1 MDSYATVLQVY
12 TGGLVFARIGA
23 MVMLMPGIGEN
34 VVPPRIRLSFA
45 VLMAMLLAPLVSKS
59 IVTVPSSVGGVGGAV
74 LHEVLV
80 GLMIGAVLKLFVSSL
95 TTAGEII
102 SLQTTLSFAQTTN
115 PAGAQT
121 STAVATFLSMLGL
134 TLIMVTD
141 LHHLFIG
148 AMVKSYDLF
157 PFSRPV
163 PVGDAAA
170 LAVQTVADSFKLG
183 LQLSAPVLVFSIVF
197 NLATGLVGRVMPS
210 FQIFFVTSPL
220 SVILGLSLLG
230 LSLGGIAMVWTDR
243 YRELLAVF
251 N

>member
-1 MDSYATVLQVY
+1 LDSYATVLQVY
-12 TGGLVFARIGA
+12 TGALVFARIGA
-23 MVMLMPGIGEN
+23 MVMIMPGIGETA
-34 VVPPRIRLSFA
+34 VPQRIRLSFA
-45 VLMAMLLAPLVSKS
+45 VLFSMLMAPLVGRS
-59 IVTVPSSVGGVGGAV
+59 ITQVPVGIGALGGAV
-74 LHEVLV
+74 LHEVLI
-80 GLMIGAVLKLFVSSL
+80 GLMIGLILKMFVSSL

-157 PFSRPV
+157 PFTRAV
-163 PVGDAAA
+163 PVGDAAELA
-170 LAVQTVADSFKLG
+170 LRTVADSFKLG
-183 LQLSAPVLVFSIVF
+183 VQLSAPVLVFSIVF

-243 YRELLAVF
+243 YRDLLSVF

>member
-12 TGGLVFARIGA
+12 TAGLVFARIGA
-23 MVMLMPGIGEN
+23 MVMLMPGIGET
-34 VVPPRIRLSFA
+34 VVPQRIRLSFA
-45 VLMAMLLAPLVSKS
+45 VLMAILLAPLVAQS
-59 IVTVPSSVGGVGGAV
+59 VTRLPVGVGALAGAV
-74 LHEVLV
+74 IHEVLV
-80 GLMIGAVLKLFVSSL
+80 GLMIGLILKLFVSSL

-102 SLQTTLSFAQTTN
+102 SIQTTLSFAQTAN
-115 PAGAQT
+115 PAGAPS

-134 TLIMVTD
+134 VLIMVTD

-148 AMVKSYDLF
+148 AMVKSYDIF
-157 PFSRPV
+157 PFTRTIPV
-163 PVGDAAA
+163 NDAAA
-170 LAVQTVADSFKLG
+170 LAVRTVADSFKLG
-183 LQLSAPVLVFSIVF
+183 VQLAAPVLVFSIVF

-243 YRELLAVF
+243 YRDLLAVF

>member
-12 TGGLVFARIGA
+12 TAGLVFARIGA
-23 MVMLMPGIGEN
+23 MVMLMPGVGEA

-45 VLMAMLLAPLVSKS
+45 VLMAILLAPLVSSS
-59 IVTVPSSVGGVGGAV
+59 ITTVPSSVGAVAGAV
-74 LHEVLV
+74 IHEVLI
-80 GLMIGAVLKLFVSSL
+80 GLMIGMVLKLFVSSL

-102 SLQTTLSFAQTTN
+102 SIQTTLSFAQTAN
-115 PAGAQT
+115 PAGAPS

-134 TLIMVTD
+134 VLIMVTD

-148 AMVKSYDLF
+148 AMVKSYDIF
-157 PFSRPV
+157 PFSRAIPV
-163 PVGDAAA
+163 NDAAT
-170 LAVQTVADSFKLG
+170 LAVRTVADSFKLG
-183 LQLSAPVLVFSIVF
+183 VQLAAPVLVFSIVF

-243 YRELLAVF
+243 YRDLLAVF

>member
-1 MDSYATVLQVY
+1 LDSFATVLQVY
-12 TGGLVFARIGA
+12 AGGLVFARIGA

-45 VLMAMLLAPLVSKS
+45 VLMALLLAPLVSKS
-59 IVTVPSSVGGVGGAV
+59 ITAVPSSVGAIGGAV

-157 PFSRPV
+157 PFTRPV
-163 PVGDAAA
+163 PVGDAAS

>member
-12 TGGLVFARIGA
+12 TAGLVFARIGA
-23 MVMLMPGIGEN
+23 MVMLMPGVGET
-34 VVPPRIRLSFA
+34 VVPQRIRLSFA
-45 VLMAMLLAPLVSKS
+45 VLMAIILAPLVAHT
-59 IVTVPSSVGGVGGAV
+59 ITRVPSSVGGVAGAV
-74 LHEVLV
+74 IHEVLI
-80 GLMIGAVLKLFVSSL
+80 GLMIGMVLKLFVSSL

-102 SLQTTLSFAQTTN
+102 SIQTTLSFAQTAN
-115 PAGAQT
+115 PAGAPS

-134 TLIMVTD
+134 VLIMVTD

-148 AMVKSYDLF
+148 AMVKSYDIF
-157 PFSRPV
+157 PFTRAIPV
-163 PVGDAAA
+163 NDAAA
-170 LAVQTVADSFKLG
+170 LAVRTVADSFKLG

-197 NLATGLVGRVMPS
+197 NLATGLIGRVMPS

-230 LSLGGIAMVWTDR
+230 LSLGGIAMVWADR
-243 YRELLAVF
+243 YRDLLAVF

>member
-1 MDSYATVLQVY
+1 LDSFATVLQVY
-12 TGGLVFARIGA
+12 AGGLVFARIGA

-45 VLMAMLLAPLVSKS
+45 VLMALLLAPIVGKS
-59 IVTVPSSVGGVGGAV
+59 IVTVPSSVGAIGGAV

-157 PFSRPV
+157 PFTRPV
-163 PVGDAAA
+163 PVNDAAA
-170 LAVQTVADSFKLG
+170 LAVRTVADSFKLG

>member
-1 MDSYATVLQVY
+1 LDSYATVLQVY
-12 TGGLVFARIGA
+12 AGGLVFARIGA

-45 VLMAMLLAPLVSKS
+45 VLMALLLAPLVSKS
-59 IVTVPSSVGGVGGAV
+59 IVTVPSSVGAMSGAV
-74 LHEVLV
+74 LHEVLI

-102 SLQTTLSFAQTTN
+102 SMQTTLSFAQTTN

-157 PFSRPV
+157 PFTRPV

-170 LAVQTVADSFKLG
+170 LAVRTVADSFKLG

-230 LSLGGIAMVWTDR
+230 LSLGGIAMVWTDH
-243 YRELLAVF
+243 YRDLLAVF

>member
-1 MDSYATVLQVY
+1 LDSYATVLQVY
-12 TGGLVFARIGA
+12 AGGLVFARIGA
-23 MVMLMPGIGEN
+23 MVMLMPGIGES

-59 IVTVPSSVGGVGGAV
+59 IVTVPSSVGAVGGAV

-80 GLMIGAVLKLFVSSL
+80 GLMIGAVLKLFVTSL

-157 PFSRPV
+157 PFSRAV

-170 LAVQTVADSFKLG
+170 LAVRTVADSFKLG

-197 NLATGLVGRVMPS
+197 NLASGRVGRVMPS

>member
-1 MDSYATVLQVY
+1 MDSFATVLQVY
-12 TGGLVFARIGA
+12 AGGLVFARIGA

-45 VLMAMLLAPLVSKS
+45 VLMALLLAPIVGKS
-59 IVTVPSSVGGVGGAV
+59 IVTVPSSVGALGGAV

-157 PFSRPV
+157 PFTRPV
-163 PVGDAAA
+163 PVNDAAA
-170 LAVQTVADSFKLG
+170 LAVRTVADSFKLG
-183 LQLSAPVLVFSIVF
+183 LQLAAPVLVFSIVF
-197 NLATGLVGRVMPS
+197 NLATGLVGRVMPA

>member
-1 MDSYATVLQVY
+1 LDSFATVLQVY
-12 TGGLVFARIGA
+12 AGGLVFARIGA

-45 VLMAMLLAPLVSKS
+45 VLMAILLAPIVGKS
-59 IVTVPSSVGGVGGAV
+59 IVTVPSSVGAIGGAV

-157 PFSRPV
+157 PFTRPV
-163 PVGDAAA
+163 PVNDAAA
-170 LAVQTVADSFKLG
+170 LAVRTVADSFKLG

>member
-23 MVMLMPGIGEN
+23 MVMLMPGIGES

-59 IVTVPSSVGGVGGAV
+59 IVTVPSSVGAVGGAV

-80 GLMIGAVLKLFVSSL
+80 GLMIGAVLKLFVTSL
-95 TTAGEII
+95 ATAGEII
-102 SLQTTLSFAQTTN
+102 SIQTTLSFAQTTN
-115 PAGAQT
+115 PAGAPSST
-121 STAVATFLSMLGL
+121 SVATFLSMLGL

-157 PFSRPV
+157 PFSRAV

-170 LAVQTVADSFKLG
+170 LAVRTVADSFKLG

>member
-1 MDSYATVLQVY
+1 MDSFATVLQVY
-12 TGGLVFARIGA
+12 AGGLVFARIGA

-45 VLMAMLLAPLVSKS
+45 VLMALLLAPIVGKS
-59 IVTVPSSVGGVGGAV
+59 IVTVPSSVGAIGGAV

-157 PFSRPV
+157 PFTRPV
-163 PVGDAAA
+163 PVNDAAA
-170 LAVQTVADSFKLG
+170 LAVRTVADSFKLG

>member
-12 TGGLVFARIGA
+12 VGGLVFARVGA
-23 MVMLMPGIGEN
+23 MVMLMPGIGEAT
-34 VVPPRIRLSFA
+34 VPPRIRLSFA
-45 VLMAMLLAPLVSKS
+45 VLMALLLAPLVSKS
-59 IVTVPSSVGGVGGAV
+59 ITTVPVGVGALVGAV
-74 LHEVLV
+74 LHEVLI

-102 SLQTTLSFAQTTN
+102 SIQTTLSFAQTTN
-115 PAGAQT
+115 PAGAQS

-148 AMVKSYDLF
+148 AIVKSYDIF
-157 PFSRPV
+157 PFTRAV
-163 PVGDAAA
+163 PVNDAAA
-170 LAVQTVADSFKLG
+170 LAVRTVADSFKLG
-183 LQLSAPVLVFSIVF
+183 VQLAAPVLVFSIVF

-230 LSLGGIAMVWTDR
+230 LSLGGIAMVWSDR
-243 YRELLAVF
+243 YRDLLAVF

>member
-12 TGGLVFARIGA
+12 VGGLVFARVGA
-23 MVMLMPGIGEN
+23 MVMLMPGIGET

-45 VLMAMLLAPLVSKS
+45 VLMALLLAPIVGKS
-59 IVTVPSSVGGVGGAV
+59 IVTVPSSVGALGGAV

-163 PVGDAAA
+163 PVGDAAE
-170 LAVQTVADSFKLG
+170 LAVRTVADSFKLG

-210 FQIFFVTSPL
+210 FQIFFVTTPL
-220 SVILGLSLLG
+220 SVILGRSQLG

-243 YRELLAVF
+243 YRDLLAVF

>member
-1 MDSYATVLQVY
+1 LDSYATVLQVY
-12 TGGLVFARIGA
+12 TAGLVFARIGA
-23 MVMLMPGIGEN
+23 MVMLMPGVGET
-34 VVPPRIRLSFA
+34 VVPQRIRLSFA
-45 VLMAMLLAPLVSKS
+45 VLMAILLAPLVAQS
-59 IVTVPSSVGGVGGAV
+59 VTRLPVGVGALAGAV
-74 LHEVLV
+74 LHEVLI
-80 GLMIGAVLKLFVSSL
+80 GLMIGLILKLFVSSL

-102 SLQTTLSFAQTTN
+102 SIQTTLSFAQTAN
-115 PAGAQT
+115 PAGAPS

-134 TLIMVTD
+134 VLIMVTD

-148 AMVKSYDLF
+148 AMVKSYDIF
-157 PFSRPV
+157 PFTRAV
-163 PVGDAAA
+163 PVNDAAA
-170 LAVQTVADSFKLG
+170 LAVRTVADSFKLG
-183 LQLSAPVLVFSIVF
+183 VQLAAPVLVFSIVF

-243 YRELLAVF
+243 FRDLLAVF

>member
-1 MDSYATVLQVY
+1 VDSFATVLQVY
-12 TGGLVFARIGA
+12 AGGLVFARIGA

-45 VLMAMLLAPLVSKS
+45 VLMALLLAPLVSKS
-59 IVTVPSSVGGVGGAV
+59 IVTVPSSVGAMSGAV

-163 PVGDAAA
+163 PVGDAAE
-170 LAVQTVADSFKLG
+170 LAVRTVADSFKLG

-243 YRELLAVF
+243 YRDLLAVF

>member
-12 TGGLVFARIGA
+12 AGGLVFARIGA

-45 VLMAMLLAPLVSKS
+45 VLMAMLLAPLVAKS
-59 IVTVPSSVGGVGGAV
+59 IVSVPTSVGAVGGAV

-102 SLQTTLSFAQTTN
+102 SIQTTLSFAQTTN
-115 PAGAQT
+115 PSGAPSST
-121 STAVATFLSMLGL
+121 SVATFLSMLGL

-157 PFSRPV
+157 PFDRPV

-170 LAVQTVADSFKLG
+170 LAVRTVAESFKLG
-183 LQLSAPVLVFSIVF
+183 LQLAAPVLVFSIVF
-197 NLATGLVGRVMPS
+197 NLATGLIGRVMPS
-210 FQIFFVTSPL
+210 FQIFFATSPL

-243 YRELLAVF
+243 YRELLAMF

>member
-45 VLMAMLLAPLVSKS
+45 VLMALLLAPLVSKS
-59 IVTVPSSVGGVGGAV
+59 IVTVPSSVGAIGGAV

-134 TLIMVTD
+134 VLIMVTD

-170 LAVQTVADSFKLG
+170 LAVRTVADSFKLG

>member
-1 MDSYATVLQVY
+1 LDSYATVLQVY

-23 MVMLMPGIGEN
+23 MVMLMPGIGET
-34 VVPPRIRLSFA
+34 VVPQRIRLSFA
-45 VLMAMLLAPLVSKS
+45 VLMAMLLAPLVGKS
-59 IVTVPSSVGGVGGAV
+59 IVSVPSSVGAIGGAV
-74 LHEVLV
+74 LHEVLI
-80 GLMIGAVLKLFVSSL
+80 GLMIGLILKMFVSSL

-102 SLQTTLSFAQTTN
+102 SIQTSLSFAQTVN
-115 PAGAQT
+115 PAGAQS

-134 TLIMVTD
+134 VLIMVTD

-157 PFSRPV
+157 PFTRPV
-163 PVGDAAA
+163 PVNDAAT
-170 LAVQTVADSFKLG
+170 LAVRTVADSFKLG
-183 LQLSAPVLVFSIVF
+183 VQLAAPVLVFSIVF

-230 LSLGGIAMVWTDR
+230 LSLGGIAMVWADR
-243 YRELLAVF
+243 YRDLLALF

>member
-1 MDSYATVLQVY
+1 LDSFATVLQVY

-23 MVMLMPGIGEN
+23 MVMLMPGIGET

-45 VLMAMLLAPLVSKS
+45 VLMALLLAPLVSKS
-59 IVTVPSSVGGVGGAV
+59 IVTVPSSVGAMSGAV

-170 LAVQTVADSFKLG
+170 LAVRTVADSFKLG

-243 YRELLAVF
+243 YRDLLAVF

>member
-1 MDSYATVLQVY
+1 MDSYATVLQIYVA
-12 TGGLVFARIGA
+12 GLVFARIGA
-23 MVMLMPGIGEN
+23 MVMLMPGVGET

-45 VLMAMLLAPLVSKS
+45 VLMAIILSPLVSSS
-59 IVTVPSSVGGVGGAV
+59 ITTVPSSVGDVAGAV
-74 LHEVLV
+74 IHEVLI
-80 GLMIGAVLKLFVSSL
+80 GLMIGMVLKLFVSSL

-102 SLQTTLSFAQTTN
+102 SIQTTLSFAQTAN
-115 PAGAQT
+115 PAGAPS

-134 TLIMVTD
+134 VLIMVTD

-148 AMVKSYDLF
+148 AMVKSYDIF
-157 PFSRPV
+157 PFARAV
-163 PVGDAAA
+163 PVNDAAT
-170 LAVQTVADSFKLG
+170 LAVRTVADSFKLG
-183 LQLSAPVLVFSIVF
+183 VQLAAPVLVFSIVF

-230 LSLGGIAMVWTDR
+230 LSLGGIAMVWSDR

>member
-1 MDSYATVLQVY
+1 MDSFATVLQVY
-12 TGGLVFARIGA
+12 AGGLVFARIGA

-45 VLMAMLLAPLVSKS
+45 VLMALLLAPLVSKS
-59 IVTVPSSVGGVGGAV
+59 IVTVPSSVGAMSGAV

-170 LAVQTVADSFKLG
+170 LAVRTVADSFKLG

-243 YRELLAVF
+243 YRDLLAVF

>member
-1 MDSYATVLQVY
+1 LDSYATVLQVY

-59 IVTVPSSVGGVGGAV
+59 IVTVPSGVGALGGAV

-163 PVGDAAA
+163 PVNDAAA
-170 LAVQTVADSFKLG
+170 LAVRTVADSFKLG

-243 YRELLAVF
+243 YRDLLAVF

>member
-1 MDSYATVLQVY
+1 MDSFATVLQVY

-23 MVMLMPGIGEN
+23 MVMLMPGIGET

-45 VLMAMLLAPLVSKS
+45 VLMALLLAPLVSKS
-59 IVTVPSSVGGVGGAV
+59 IVTVPSSVGAMSGAV

-170 LAVQTVADSFKLG
+170 LAVRTVADSFKLG

-243 YRELLAVF
+243 YRDLLAVF

>member
-1 MDSYATVLQVY
+1 MDSYATAAQVY
-12 TGGLVFARIGA
+12 VAGLVFARVGA
-23 MVMLMPGIGEN
+23 MVMLMPGIGDTA
-34 VVPPRIRLSFA
+34 VPPRIRLSFA
-45 VLMAMLLAPLVSKS
+45 LLMSLLLAPLVYRS
-59 IVTVPSSVGGVGGAV
+59 IGPVPSSVGALGGAV
-74 LHEVLV
+74 IHEILI
-80 GLMIGAVLKLFVSSL
+80 GLMIGGVLRIFMGAM

-115 PAGAQT
+115 PMGAGS

-134 TLIMVTD
+134 TLIMATD

-148 AMVKSYDLF
+148 AIVKSYDIF
-157 PFSRPV
+157 PFTRAV
-163 PVGDAAA
+163 PVNDAAA
-170 LAVQTVADSFKLG
+170 LAVRTVADSFKLG
-183 LQLSAPVLVFSIVF
+183 VQLSAPVLVFSIVF

-243 YRELLAVF
+243 YRDLLAVF

>member
-1 MDSYATVLQVY
+1 MDSFATVLQVY

-45 VLMAMLLAPLVSKS
+45 VLMALLLAPIVGKS
-59 IVTVPSSVGGVGGAV
+59 IVTVPSSVGAIGGAV

-157 PFSRPV
+157 PFTRPV
-163 PVGDAAA
+163 PVNDAAA
-170 LAVQTVADSFKLG
+170 LAVRTVADSFKLG

>member
-1 MDSYATVLQVY
+1 LDSYATVLQVY
-12 TGGLVFARIGA
+12 AGGLVFARIGA
-23 MVMLMPGIGEN
+23 MVMLMPGIGET
-34 VVPPRIRLSFA
+34 VVPQRIRLSFA
-45 VLMAMLLAPLVSKS
+45 VLMAMLLAPLVGKS
-59 IVTVPSSVGGVGGAV
+59 IVSVPSSVGAIGGAV
-74 LHEVLV
+74 LHEVLI
-80 GLMIGAVLKLFVSSL
+80 GLMIGLILKMFVSSL
-95 TTAGEII
+95 TTAGEVI
-102 SLQTTLSFAQTTN
+102 SIQTSLSFAQTTN
-115 PAGAQT
+115 PAGAPS

-148 AMVKSYDLF
+148 AMAKSYDLF

-163 PVGDAAA
+163 PVNDAAT
-170 LAVQTVADSFKLG
+170 LAVRTVADSFKLG
-183 LQLSAPVLVFSIVF
+183 LQLAAPVLVFSIVF

-243 YRELLAVF
+243 YRELLSVF

>member
-1 MDSYATVLQVY
+1 VDSFATVLQVY
-12 TGGLVFARIGA
+12 AGGLIFARIGA

-45 VLMAMLLAPLVSKS
+45 VLMALLLAPLVSKS
-59 IVTVPSSVGGVGGAV
+59 IVTVPSSVGAMSGAV

-163 PVGDAAA
+163 PVGDAAE
-170 LAVQTVADSFKLG
+170 LAVRTVADSFKLG

-243 YRELLAVF
+243 YRDLLAVF

>member
-1 MDSYATVLQVY
+1 
-12 TGGLVFARIGA
+12 

-45 VLMAMLLAPLVSKS
+45 VLMALLLAPIVGKS
-59 IVTVPSSVGGVGGAV
+59 IVTVPSSVGAIGGAV

-157 PFSRPV
+157 PFTRPV
-163 PVGDAAA
+163 PVNDAAA
-170 LAVQTVADSFKLG
+170 LAVRTVADSFKLG

>member
-1 MDSYATVLQVY
+1 MDSFATVLQVY
-12 TGGLVFARIGA
+12 AGGLVFARIGA

-45 VLMAMLLAPLVSKS
+45 VLMALLLAPLVSKS
-59 IVTVPSSVGGVGGAV
+59 IVTVPSSVGAIGGAV

-163 PVGDAAA
+163 PVGDAAE
-170 LAVQTVADSFKLG
+170 LAIRTVADSFKLG
-183 LQLSAPVLVFSIVF
+183 LQLAAPVLVFSIVF

-230 LSLGGIAMVWTDR
+230 LSLGGIAMVWTDH
-243 YRELLAVF
+243 YRDLLAVF

>member
-1 MDSYATVLQVY
+1 LDSYATVLQVY
-12 TGGLVFARIGA
+12 AGALVFARIGA
-23 MVMLMPGIGEN
+23 MVMVMPGIGEPA
-34 VVPPRIRLSFA
+34 VPQRIRLSFA
-45 VLMAMLLAPLVSKS
+45 VLFSMLMAPLVGQS
-59 IVTVPSSVGGVGGAV
+59 ITHVPAGVGALGGAV
-74 LHEVLV
+74 LHEVLI
-80 GLMIGAVLKLFVSSL
+80 GLMIGSVLKLFVSSL

-115 PAGAQT
+115 PSGAQT

-148 AMVKSYDLF
+148 AMVKSYEIF
-157 PFSRPV
+157 PFTRAV
-163 PVGDAAA
+163 PIDDAAT
-170 LAVQTVADSFKLG
+170 LAVRTVADSFKLG

-243 YRELLAVF
+243 YRDLLSVF